1 MKILITLLVL
11 IPSLSWGEHKFGEYE
26 KEEKEFIEDVRNNDF
41 MQHGVWLEFRG
52 VADPTTWN
60 KVIFIFG
67 YGEAGN
73 YDTCMDI
80 VKNTYSIYYSSNDVR
95 CQEVI

>member
-1 MKILITLLVL
+1 MLL
-11 IPSLSWGEHKFGEYE
+11 IPSLSWGGHKFGEYE
-26 KEEKEFIEDVRNNDF
+26 KEEKEFVEDVKENNF

-52 VADPTTWN
+52 VADPTKWN

-67 YGEAGN
+67 YGEVGN

-80 VKNTYSIYYSSNDVR
+80 VKSTYAIYYSSNDVR
-95 CQEVI
+95 CQEVQ